1 MRCVEKQ
8 GNIYHIYLSHLKFN
22 FVLISRYGCAQMYKL
37 PQAGFRFMSES
48 EKANI
53 NWETEDMTLNIGY
66 FVECDLD
73 YPEEIWQY
81 TRDFPLC
88 PENIVITDEMLSPF
102 QKESLEVI
110 YGSTRYKEK
119 KLTATFLPKNK
130 M

>member
-1 MRCVEKQ
+1 
-8 GNIYHIYLSHLKFN
+8 
-22 FVLISRYGCAQMYKL
+22 MYKL
-37 PQAGFRFMSES
+37 PQAGFRFMSEP

-53 NWETEDMTLNIGY
+53 NWETEDMTLDIGY
-66 FVECDLD
+66 FVECDLN
-73 YPEEIWQY
+73 YPEEIWQH